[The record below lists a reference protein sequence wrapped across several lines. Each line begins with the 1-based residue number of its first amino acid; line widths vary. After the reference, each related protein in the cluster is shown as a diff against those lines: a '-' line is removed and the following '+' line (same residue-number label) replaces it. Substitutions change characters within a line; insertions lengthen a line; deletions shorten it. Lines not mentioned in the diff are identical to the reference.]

1 MSRENFKRHEEST
14 NNVPLRFDFAHR
26 ITRWRGDTFD
36 NNSTSRNMFGR
47 EFLGN
52 SWKHKVIRI
61 VSSLEQIINDQKK

>member
-36 NNSTSRNMFGR
+36 NNSTNRNMFGY
-47 EFLGN
+47 ESNFLETQCY
-52 SWKHKVIRI
+52 K
-61 VSSLEQIINDQKK
+61 DCF